1 MWNFVS
7 AKKLLWIKEIIELWE
22 VKLQRANCDRINVY
36 QEMDGCNWCDQL
48 MNSFGRRD
56 DCKCLFQRNLLPS
69 IKIRSGL
76 LKCWRSTQNALLQA
90 LLCNNST
97 SEIEASI
104 KYAKVSVKYGNII
117 ICHFTV
123 DDCLELFPGFNTV
136 TFKEKLFFNNIY
148 FLDHRHFFLFVCLF
162 FLFFVNQLIWFQT
175 QYVILVL
182 MNW

>member
-36 QEMDGCNWCDQL
+36 QEMDGRNWCDKL

-76 LKCWRSTQNALLQA
+76 LKYWRSTQNALLQA

-104 KYAKVSVKYGNII
+104 KYAKVSVKYVNII
-117 ICHFTV
+117 ICHFII
-123 DDCLELFPGFNTV
+123 DDCLELFPELNTV
-136 TFKEKLFFNNIY
+136 TFKEKCFLTTFISWITAIFF
-148 FLDHRHFFLFVCLF
+148 FFFFCESVNMVPDAVCNF
-162 FLFFVNQLIWFQT
+162 GIN
-175 QYVILVL
+175 
-182 MNW
+182 